1 MKKLMRVR
9 TNANN
14 MLVTYNNEEKIVRVL
29 PDSCEINI
37 NYIDLT
43 DVEDDSSWNL
53 FEDVENINDIIGNE
67 SEIVEEI
74 EVDF

>member
-9 TNANN
+9 TNAYD
-14 MLVTYNNEEKIVRVL
+14 MLVTYDNEEKIARIL
-29 PDSCEINI
+29 PDSCKIDI
-37 NYIDLT
+37 RYIGLKY
-43 DVEDDSSWNL
+43 VEDDSSWDV

>member
-1 MKKLMRVR
+1 MTMKKRLQ
-9 TNANN
+9 
-14 MLVTYNNEEKIVRVL
+14 EFL
-29 PDSCEINI
+29 PDSCKIDI
-37 NYIDLT
+37 RYIGLKY
-43 DVEDDSSWNL
+43 VEDDSSWDV

>member
-14 MLVTYNNEEKIVRVL
+14 MLVTYDNEENIVRVL
-29 PDSCEINI
+29 PDSCKINI
-37 NYIDLT
+37 NYIDLK

>member
-14 MLVTYNNEEKIVRVL
+14 MLVTYDNEEKVVRVL
-29 PDSCEINI
+29 PDSCKINI
-37 NYIDLT
+37 NYIDLK
-43 DVEDDSSWNL
+43 DVEDDSSWDI
-53 FEDVENINDIIGNE
+53 FEDVENINDVIGNE
-67 SEIVEEI
+67 SEIIEEI